1 MTKHAEMLL
10 SANFECCPQVLRI
23 GATEPELQA
32 KLQQQLK
39 PLAVVKTLVNA
50 GGVATGAALGTGS
63 SSSSG
68 GQLGAG
74 SRKAVKD
81 VLQTDEQSLE
91 FEEAQRQQR
100 ELEEFDRRLQQM
112 PKDKSD

>member
-1 MTKHAEMLL
+1 LL
-10 SANFECCPQVLRI
+10 VQALRI

-39 PLAVVKTLVNA
+39 PLAIVTTLVNVA
-50 GGVATGAALGTGS
+50 GAATGAALGTGS

-74 SRKAVKD
+74 SSRAVND
-81 VLQTDEQSLE
+81 LLQGD
-91 FEEAQRQQR
+91 EEALEAEEVQRRQQ
-100 ELEEFDRRLQQM
+100 ELEEFDWRLQQM
-112 PKDKSD
+112 SRDNKSD